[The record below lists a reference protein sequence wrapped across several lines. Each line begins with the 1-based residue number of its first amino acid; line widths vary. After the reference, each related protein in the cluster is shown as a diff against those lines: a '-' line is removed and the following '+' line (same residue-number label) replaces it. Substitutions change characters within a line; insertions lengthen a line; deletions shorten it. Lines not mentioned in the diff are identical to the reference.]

1 MNVSRMVVLS
11 LCFIVAPS
19 SWGTVYL
26 QWSNPAIP
34 PASSLGVSDI
44 VVLWDGA
51 APGAL
56 LASARKQGYRVYLEA
71 PLKDSEA
78 AAKACAKAACTG
90 IVLNIPE
97 SQDAEAVKSL
107 SRLRSTYQE
116 LRFLRLNSNGKQ
128 PEMRGS
134 VVIKRDAVLEVSSPT
149 AQPWIDTNLALMRVD
164 QRAHTS
170 EVPLYTFSW
179 ADQAQQGTLTADDY
193 SLAVAEADAF
203 HADLVLRVDEH
214 LQQRLNAQD
223 RDAWALWNQVRLTLK
238 FSPDA
243 NAAALQPAANV
254 AVVFDQLDAGDE
266 VLNLLGRHN
275 IPYKVFLAADLKS
288 QDLKPFDIVIVL
300 AKPDAE
306 SAERIRSLATEGETV
321 VVVDAHGKYPWQSSE
336 PEHVNEHTTS
346 YTVGS
351 GKVLELSEPV
361 TDPETF
367 AQDIRRLLGKSNTM
381 LSLWNGLTTIAVPYK
396 DRTGTMRLLELVNY
410 AGEPVRIQV
419 QVKGSF
425 SKVRYETPEGGC
437 CQSLEPVKHDGFT
450 EFVIPELRIS
460 GRLHLDAQ

>member
-1 MNVSRMVVLS
+1 
-11 LCFIVAPS
+11 
-19 SWGTVYL
+19 
-26 QWSNPAIP
+26 
-34 PASSLGVSDI
+34 
-44 VVLWDGA
+44 
-51 APGAL
+51 

-71 PLKDSEA
+71 PLKDGDA
-78 AAKACAKAACTG
+78 AARACMKAACAG
-90 IVLNIPE
+90 VVLNVPE
-97 SQDAEAVKSL
+97 SQDAEAVKSV
-107 SRLRSTYQE
+107 SNLRSTYPK
-116 LRFLRLNSNGKQ
+116 LRFLKLNSNGKQ

-134 VVIKRDAVLEVSSPT
+134 IVIKRDAVLEVSSPT
-149 AQPWIDTNLALMRVD
+149 AQPWIDTNLALIRVE
-164 QRAHTS
+164 QRGHS
-170 EVPLYTFSW
+170 SDVPMYTFSW
-179 ADQAQQGTLTADDY
+179 ADQAQQGTLTADDF

-223 RDAWALWNQVRLTLK
+223 RDAWVLWDQVRSMLK
-238 FSPDA
+238 FSPEPTS
-243 NAAALQPAANV
+243 AALQPAANV
-254 AVVFDQLDAGDE
+254 AVVFDQLDVGDE

-275 IPYKVFLAADLKS
+275 IPYQVFLAADVKS
-288 QDLKPFDIVIVL
+288 ADLKGFDIVIVL
-300 AKPDAE
+300 AKPNAE
-306 SAERIRSLATEGETV
+306 SAERIGTLAAGGETV
-321 VVVDAHGKYPWQSSE
+321 VLVDAHGKYPWQSSQ

-396 DRTGTMRLLELVNY
+396 DRSGTMRLLELVNY

-437 CQSLEPVKHDGFT
+437 CKSLETVKHDGFT
-450 EFVIPELRIS
+450 EFVVPELRIT
-460 GRLHLDAQ
+460 GRLHLDPQ